1 MVPLGDRD
9 TELHAVADLLLEGE
23 PEPLGDP
30 LPVKLFRGVLDCV
43 ELVDALLEL
52 DTVEL
57 CEEFSVR
64 VLCTVRVGFIE
75 TVGEPLAETD
85 PDSE

>member
-1 MVPLGDRD
+1 M
-9 TELHAVADLLLEGE
+9 ADLLLEGE
-23 PEPLGDP
+23 PELLGDP

-57 CEEFSVR
+57 CEEFSVS
-64 VLCTVRVGFIE
+64 VLCTVRVGFTD
-75 TVGEPLAETD
+75 TVDEPLTETE

>member
-1 MVPLGDRD
+1 VISPDALEQAVGLREPLGDRD
-9 TELHAVADLLLEGE
+9 PELQAVADLLLEGE
-23 PEPLGDP
+23 PDILGEL

-57 CEEFSVR
+57 CDEFRVS
-64 VLCTVRVGFIE
+64 VLCTV
-75 TVGEPLAETD
+75 
-85 PDSE
+85 

>member
-1 MVPLGDRD
+1 LSPEYVISPDALEQAVGLREPLGDRD
-9 TELHAVADLLLEGE
+9 PELQAVADLLLEGE
-23 PEPLGDP
+23 PDILGEP

-57 CEEFSVR
+57 CDEFRVS
-64 VLCTVRVGFIE
+64 VLCTV
-75 TVGEPLAETD
+75 
-85 PDSE
+85 

>member
-1 MVPLGDRD
+1 MISPDALEQTVGLREPLGDRD
-9 TELHAVADLLLEGE
+9 PELQAVADLLLEGE
-23 PEPLGDP
+23 PDILGEP

-57 CEEFSVR
+57 CEEFSVK
-64 VLCTVRVGFIE
+64 VFCTV
-75 TVGEPLAETD
+75 
-85 PDSE
+85 